1 MIKTKVAPVRNVNCI
16 FLGWFAF
23 AYYVVIPSYG
33 FVWLHRDCLAILQK
47 VLGSHHP
54 EVAKS
59 QTSLGNVLLELGRPG
74 EAYQA
79 FKEAIS
85 IWDGDVDG
93 IDERTFYALCNMAK
107 SLDQQNV
114 YPEAERVYK
123 DIIRFHR
130 KLSVDPKV
138 GNDFKKHVILG
149 SILHSFGK
157 VLLNQNKYFEAENV
171 FKGAYKALMDTYG
184 VVEHPEV
191 EACRVDLYE
200 SLVAQGKRKEADD
213 LGL

>member
-1 MIKTKVAPVRNVNCI
+1 MAT
-16 FLGWFAF
+16 
-23 AYYVVIPSYG
+23 
-33 FVWLHRDCLAILQK
+33 LQK
-47 VLGSHHP
+47 ILGNRHP

-85 IWDGDVDG
+85 IRDGNTDD

-107 SLDQQNV
+107 SLDQQND

-123 DIIRFHR
+123 DIIRYHR
-130 KLSVDPKV
+130 KLAKDHKV
-138 GNDFKKHVILG
+138 GDDFRKHVVLG

-171 FKGAYKALMDTYG
+171 FRGAFKELMDTYG

-191 EACRVDLYE
+191 DTCRADLYE
-200 SLVAQGKRKEADD
+200 SLVAQGKRKEADE